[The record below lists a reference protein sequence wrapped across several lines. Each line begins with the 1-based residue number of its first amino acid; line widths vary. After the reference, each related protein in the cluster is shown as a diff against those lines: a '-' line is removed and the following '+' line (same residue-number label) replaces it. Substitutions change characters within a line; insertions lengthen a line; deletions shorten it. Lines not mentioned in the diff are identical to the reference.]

1 MKKFSALLLV
11 LLLIVNLFSC
21 SRPGESQV
29 SETPPEPRAET
40 SELSGSLKIL
50 SERFCWN
57 CPMSIVDFNHFSP
70 PRDNIANVLF
80 YFQEM
85 YPDVK
90 IEIEYLPTD
99 QEEREFNIKQRRTAM
114 MAGKD
119 VPDIYLMPTLS
130 LTEISCESMEP
141 LFKDVAQA
149 MSNNWF
155 ADISGLYNG
164 DTELHTEELNKP
176 VMDAGTIGSARYV
189 LPLGYNIPIY
199 ITRKDLLDNAGI
211 DREKLNAGID
221 SMVDV
226 FMELKER
233 GDPSW
238 AASAYFTSGLM
249 LSLLPRLCDYE
260 TEEALIDGKQV
271 ESLLMD
277 MVDCTRTT
285 AAEWKRLNESGEEVY
300 GRSIS
305 PSLLLEKNSHTKF
318 VADEDSPGISWDVT
332 GAIDAVGSGK
342 FMGYEMEIIPIR
354 ASDGT
359 LNAEVTYWGAISAG
373 CENKKLAYE
382 FLRLF
387 LTPEVQHE
395 GQLKTPAKT
404 YEMSF
409 EWTKESI
416 NTGPLPG
423 WPVRYKGFAEER
435 WGRVL
440 DGFREAEGYNKQ
452 SKEEMLKVTVD
463 DSDLPVLDVPID
475 SVRFTSSLDQEF
487 YQYIRPVENYDVEN
501 YTQADAAKAGNEFV
515 RNLKYHLAE
524 G

>member
-1 MKKFSALLLV
+1 M
-11 LLLIVNLFSC
+11 
-21 SRPGESQV
+21 
-29 SETPPEPRAET
+29 
-40 SELSGSLKIL
+40 SGSLKIL
-50 SERFCWN
+50 SERFCWD
-57 CPMSIVDFNHFSP
+57 CPISTVNFNHFSP
-70 PRDNIANVLF
+70 PRDNIANVMF
-80 YFQEM
+80 YFQEL

-114 MAGKD
+114 MAGND

-130 LTEISCESMEP
+130 LNEISYEPMEP
-141 LFKDVAQA
+141 LFKDVAQT
-149 MSNNWF
+149 MRNNWF

-164 DTELHTEELNKP
+164 DTDLHTEELNKP
-176 VMDAGTIGSARYV
+176 VMDAGMIGGARYV
-189 LPLGYNIPIY
+189 LPLGYNVPIY

-211 DREKLNAGID
+211 DREKLNAGVD
-221 SMVDV
+221 SMVDA

-238 AASAYFTSGLM
+238 AASSYLAGGM
-249 LSLLPRLCDYE
+249 PLSLLPKLCDYE
-260 TEEALIDGKQV
+260 TEEALIESKQV
-271 ESLLMD
+271 ESLLTD
-277 MVDCTRTT
+277 VADCTRIA
-285 AAEWKRLNESGEEVY
+285 AAEWKRMNESGEEIY

-305 PSLLLEKNSHTKF
+305 PSLFIEKNIHTKF
-318 VADEDSPGISWDVT
+318 VADEDNPGISWNLT

-342 FMGYEMEIIPIR
+342 FMGHEMEIIPIR

-404 YEMSF
+404 YEMNFKLS
-409 EWTKESI
+409 KEGI
-416 NTGPLPG
+416 DTGPMPG
-423 WPVRYKGFAEER
+423 WPVRYKDFAKER

-440 DGFREAEGYNKQ
+440 DSFSKVEGYDNQ
-452 SKEEMLKVTVD
+452 RKEAMLKVTVD

-475 SVRFTSSLDQEF
+475 SARFTSSLDQEF
-487 YQYIRPVENYDVEN
+487 YQYIRPVENYIDVEN